1 MFLLDIFCEETREL
15 RRGQGAADLSTRW
28 WSYAYGAHL
37 CITHG
42 ICCFSQDSTRLLFCS
57 HLFEKLIHV
66 LSWMRLAAVL
76 SLLVLYGV
84 SPLGTENL
92 STKDHQ
98 SSPSSLFFYS
108 FIHTSERKW
117 QICWLNIRG
126 ISWTSMNKPKG
137 SPPKNTIKITSRI
150 IPMTPFY
157 MNRLCSCWVTPS
169 F

>member
-1 MFLLDIFCEETREL
+1 MFSVRRPGNWGEVKELLTSLPDDGAMLMEHIYASHMVYVAFLKTAQGYFFVATYLKNSYMSYREWDWL
-15 RRGQGAADLSTRW
+15 QCYT
-28 WSYAYGAHL
+28 
-37 CITHG
+37 
-42 ICCFSQDSTRLLFCS
+42 
-57 HLFEKLIHV
+57 
-66 LSWMRLAAVL
+66 
-76 SLLVLYGV
+76 LLVLYGV